1 MATNPT
7 THPDLYK
14 SIILGNVPSPGTVT
28 LSGHERKHRWE
39 TQRPDG
45 SQGAYTISKGP
56 DVRGFTAE
64 FYLADLDDITEW
76 DAFQALIEST
86 VDGSKPRA
94 LAVYHPDLVR
104 NRIGD
109 VVCESVGG
117 FAHDGK
123 GGARVLVKFL
133 EYRPPRP
140 KPAARP
146 APSNGKVADRND
158 PNSEA
163 KAEFAALLAQAQAP

>member
-7 THPDLYK
+7 IHPDLYK
-14 SIILGNVPSPGTVT
+14 SIILGNTPSPGTVK

-39 TQRPDG
+39 TQKPDG
-45 SQGAYTISKGP
+45 STGCHTISKGP

-64 FYLADLDDITEW
+64 FFLADLEDIEAW

-86 VDGSKPRA
+86 VEGPKPRA

-117 FAHDGK
+117 FMHDGR
-123 GGARVLVKFL
+123 GGARVSVKFL
-133 EYRPPRP
+133 EYRPPKP
-140 KPAARP
+140 KPATRP
-146 APSNGKVADRND
+146 APSNGKLGDRVD
-158 PNSEA
+158 PNAAA
-163 KAEFAALLAQAQAP
+163 KAELAELQRQARSP